1 MKEAKYSPAEMP
13 ELVKLIV
20 KAIGR
25 YLCSRACEYARAYG
39 KSRYVLDTEDL
50 SDIWMIDAEW
60 LEDHKKDIYEAAW
73 YDPLFLKNIMIGTVD
88 TPGNFVLDVVEDMD
102 EQFGDELYER
112 METFLDFWCKMVV
125 KSPKFDLEELRYNY
139 NAFDVE
145 HGERLSMLRHDL
157 KCAILARKI
166 LLMAAEESNRDGQAT
181 FDIDHIPLPWADFHT
196 RLFDD
201 SELIEEF
208 VPGNE
213 SEVARCIWED
223 VFLSKYLLM
232 YEIRDFDES
241 GKTGW
246 LDIQIGTDL
255 AEWDDGSI
263 VEGEADCRYHDAME
277 TYRRAAK
284 SFEMLDWHGSYE
296 ELLAIYE
303 YLQTPT
309 EMVDIFNRTDRENKR
324 KINELESRVA
334 RESGRY
340 PWLKDV
346 AVEIT
351 KCKAEDYIPLGELKK
366 RTESPDPVDHPAH
379 YADTCSLECI
389 DVMELILGDD
399 HFAGFLLGNAF
410 KYLWRHKHKGGKED
424 LRKAKWYL
432 DKFAGD
438 QTSYDIT
445 MCDLY
450 PKLRDMLVKQAGGEA
465 AVSKL

>member
-1 MKEAKYSPAEMP
+1 MKEAKYSPMEMP
-13 ELVKLIV
+13 EVIKLIV

-157 KCAILARKI
+157 ECALLARKI
-166 LLMAAEESNRDGQAT
+166 LLMAAEESNQDGQAT
-181 FDIDHIPLPWADFHT
+181 FDIDHIPLPWTDFHT
-196 RLFDD
+196 RVFDD
-201 SELIEEF
+201 SELIEQF
-208 VPGNE
+208 DPSKE
-213 SEVARCIWED
+213 SEVTRCLVED

-232 YEIRDFDES
+232 YEIRDFNEEHR
-241 GKTGW
+241 TGW

-255 AEWDDGSI
+255 AEWEDDGMSTT
-263 VEGEADCRYHDAME
+263 VKEGEADCRYRDA
-277 TYRRAAK
+277 TDNYRRATK
-284 SFEMLDWHGSYE
+284 SFELLDWRGSYE

-309 EMVDIFNRTDRENKR
+309 EMVDIFNRAERKNKR
-324 KINELESRVA
+324 KA
-334 RESGRY
+334 HREGI
-340 PWLKDV
+340 D
-346 AVEIT
+346 
-351 KCKAEDYIPLGELKK
+351 ELKK
-366 RTESPDPVDHPAH
+366 KIETIKPEDPVNHPSH
-379 YADTCSLECI
+379 YADSCSLECI

-450 PKLRDMLVKQAGGEA
+450 PKLRDMLVKQAGGED

>member
-13 ELVKLIV
+13 ELVKLIT

-25 YLCSRACEYARAYG
+25 YLCIRACEYAKGTDFAHYA
-39 KSRYVLDTEDL
+39 LDTEDL
-50 SDIWMIDAEW
+50 SDIWMIDVEW
-60 LEDHKKDIYEAAW
+60 LEGHKKDIYNAAW
-73 YDPLFLKNIMIGTVD
+73 YDPLFLKNIKIGKSD
-88 TPGNFVLDVVEDMD
+88 TPGFFALDVVEDMD
-102 EQFGDELYER
+102 ELLGDELYER
-112 METFLDFWCKMVV
+112 METFLDFWCKMVA

-145 HGERLSMLRHDL
+145 HGERLSMIRYDL
-157 KCAILARKI
+157 ECALLARKI

-181 FDIDHIPLPWADFHT
+181 FDIDHISLPWTDFHT
-196 RLFDD
+196 RVFDVP
-201 SELIEEF
+201 ELIVQF
-208 VPGNE
+208 DPSNE
-213 SEVARCIWED
+213 SEVTRCLMED

-232 YEIRDFDES
+232 YEIRDFNE
-241 GKTGW
+241 KNRTGW
-246 LDIQIGTDL
+246 LDIQVGTDL

-277 TYRRAAK
+277 TYRRAVKAL
-284 SFEMLDWHGSYE
+284 EMLDWQGTYE

-309 EMVDIFNRTDRENKR
+309 EMVNIFNRTDRENKAAIR
-324 KINELESRVA
+324 EAMRTERHWTPKKIP

-346 AVEIT
+346 AVEI
-351 KCKAEDYIPLGELKK
+351 KK